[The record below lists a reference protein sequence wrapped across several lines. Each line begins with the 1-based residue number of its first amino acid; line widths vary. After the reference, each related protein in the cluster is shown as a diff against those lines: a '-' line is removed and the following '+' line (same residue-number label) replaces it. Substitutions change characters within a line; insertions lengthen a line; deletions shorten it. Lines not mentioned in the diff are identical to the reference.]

1 MTTNLPFQSTFQESG
16 VQPATTNVGN
26 FFIVQNGFVNPA
38 ASPTASG
45 AVYNVWNKHI
55 KPAFIGM
62 YTLTL
67 EYEVNNTAS
76 VQVGYVGEAGQHL
89 VTANQRNQLHN
100 PCIVNGVP
108 VTAATGSPSATCL
121 AQAPAPFYATPGVGY
136 NGVIRFTDS
145 NATMN
150 YNALQ
155 TSFRQRLWHGLQYT
169 VNYTWS
175 HGMTNSAGFYGVP
188 SITYGSAYAEN
199 VYDLHAEYGPV
210 GQDVR
215 NAVNWNMVYDLPVG
229 RGRQFGSNMPLILDE
244 IVGGWK
250 IGMTG
255 VAYSGFPVNINT
267 GTNNAFVNGNFQRAN
282 HYRQLKI
289 VNRSNS
295 HWFGTDP
302 SAVPCTAAGVDNG
315 VCAYGQP
322 ANGTFGTARPLS
334 ERAPSFQT
342 YGASVLKDF
351 SIWREQKINFR
362 ADADNLF
369 NSAYLGNPVG
379 NVASAS
385 FGDIQGQATPIR
397 SGPRNLQLSLKY
409 IF

>member
-1 MTTNLPFQSTFQESG
+1 
-16 VQPATTNVGN
+16 
-26 FFIVQNGFVNPA
+26 
-38 ASPTASG
+38 
-45 AVYNVWNKHI
+45 
-55 KPAFIGM
+55 
-62 YTLTL
+62 
-67 EYEVNNTAS
+67 
-76 VQVGYVGEAGQHL
+76 
-89 VTANQRNQLHN
+89 
-100 PCIVNGVP
+100 
-108 VTAATGSPSATCL
+108 
-121 AQAPAPFYATPGVGY
+121 
-136 NGVIRFTDS
+136 
-145 NATMN
+145 MN

-199 VYDLHAEYGPV
+199 VYDLHSEYGPV

-215 NAVNWNMVYDLPVG
+215 NAVNWNMIYDLPVG
-229 RGRQFGSNMPLILDE
+229 RGRQFGSGMPLILDE

-267 GTNNAFVNGNFQRAN
+267 GTNNSFVNGNFQRAN
-282 HYRQLKI
+282 HYRTLKI

-342 YGASVLKDF
+342 YGAAVLKDF
-351 SIWREQKINFR
+351 SIWREQKVNFR

-397 SGPRNLQLSLKY
+397 SGPRQLQLSLKY

>member
-1 MTTNLPFQSTFQESG
+1 
-16 VQPATTNVGN
+16 
-26 FFIVQNGFVNPA
+26 
-38 ASPTASG
+38 
-45 AVYNVWNKHI
+45 
-55 KPAFIGM
+55 
-62 YTLTL
+62 
-67 EYEVNNTAS
+67 
-76 VQVGYVGEAGQHL
+76 
-89 VTANQRNQLHN
+89 
-100 PCIVNGVP
+100 
-108 VTAATGSPSATCL
+108 
-121 AQAPAPFYATPGVGY
+121 
-136 NGVIRFTDS
+136 
-145 NATMN
+145 
-150 YNALQ
+150 
-155 TSFRQRLWHGLQYT
+155 
-169 VNYTWS
+169 
-175 HGMTNSAGFYGVP
+175 MTNSAGFYGVP

-199 VYDLHAEYGPV
+199 VYDLHAEYGLV